1 MAPPLCTLPPGPGP
15 PRFVC
20 FCEGERDGPAGG
32 VHVCVTDGVQLWST
46 CSAPHGPAAHAG
58 PSAAQDTVALFR
70 AACQQQA
77 VTLTL
82 QEDAAALTLSGVPP
96 ALTLDLRKVPAAE
109 AAPRLQALTLGL
121 AERVC
126 SLERRLAAV
135 ETAAAPSPR
144 KSPRPAGPG
153 PLLPVRSQRA
163 AWTSRTTE
171 VATSWGLSRVGIGCA
186 QPRLGHLT
194 WSRLGVGLRSHSN
207 GYCPAPPSNKGPL
220 KWRY

>member
-1 MAPPLCTLPPGPGP
+1 MACSCGA
-15 PRFVC
+15 
-20 FCEGERDGPAGG
+20 PARRR
-32 VHVCVTDGVQLWST
+32 TARPW
-46 CSAPHGPAAHAG
+46 AHAG

-153 PLLPVRSQRA
+153 PLLPDVEPQRGGPGQRVRRRCPGESLINPGFKRSQRA